1 MEANTRNRTIALAAL
16 FQCVEGVLQLATRG
30 TVDNELLQSCINSVL
45 TNDNSSIEALYGGV
59 SDLRTGLRVLMYQLG
74 TGGLTEDGKPKNV
87 EATR

>member
-1 MEANTRNRTIALAAL
+1 MFYNRP
-16 FQCVEGVLQLATRG
+16 RG

-74 TGGLTEDGKPKNV
+74 TGGLTEDGNRKM
-87 EATR
+87 